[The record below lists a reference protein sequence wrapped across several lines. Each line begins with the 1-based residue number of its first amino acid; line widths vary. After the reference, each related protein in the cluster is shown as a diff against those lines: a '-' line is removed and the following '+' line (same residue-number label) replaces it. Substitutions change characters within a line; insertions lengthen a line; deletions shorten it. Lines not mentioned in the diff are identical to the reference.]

1 MPTIQPKFV
10 DTILKLSL
18 YATMQSLYEKD
29 KMFALQYI
37 AAEGGYKITVDEEKC
52 SQDAVR
58 RRQQKNSLR
67 QTCILWTPD
76 KQEHFEGSV
85 SEELRPRSKRRKWI
99 YRDNEEVE
107 GSNTPP
113 SN

>member
-1 MPTIQPKFV
+1 
-10 DTILKLSL
+10 
-18 YATMQSLYEKD
+18 
-29 KMFALQYI
+29 MFALQYI

-99 YRDNEEVE
+99 GIMRKLKAATLHPVIDKK
-107 GSNTPP
+107 
-113 SN
+113 